1 MSDPTLCSDPNNYS
15 NFPALFCQRTGV
27 HLASTFSSPLIPMTS
42 LLSYFLEEGRLVFR
56 WRKKCAEGHIPVV
69 VCSLLFCVDFFL
81 FKMDTL
87 VLGCAESSVL
97 CVGSG
102 GLWHAGLL
110 ALRHVASSRARDWT
124 RVPLR
129 RQAGCKA
136 PLCPQGSPRVHSS
149 SRLTPVS
156 VSETG
161 SS

>member
-56 WRKKCAEGHIPVV
+56 WRKKCAEGHIPAV

-110 ALRHVASSRARDWT
+110 ALRRVASSRARD
-124 RVPLR
+124 
-129 RQAGCKA
+129 
-136 PLCPQGSPRVHSS
+136 
-149 SRLTPVS
+149 
-156 VSETG
+156 
-161 SS
+161 